1 MSGANVEAVR
11 AMLERGA
18 DEFETALAE
27 LGDNVEWVIA
37 KEHPNAR
44 TLRGREQIVGYLE
57 EWAGMLDDLRFD
69 VDEYRDGGDHVVAIG
84 NARGTG
90 KGGGVPVDVPLTLVY
105 TFDASEVVRV
115 EEFLD
120 ADQALAAAGMPAR

>member
-1 MSGANVEAVR
+1 MSKANVATVR

-18 DEFETALAE
+18 DALAE
-27 LGDNVEWVIA
+27 LGDEVEWVIA

-44 TLRGREQIVGYLE
+44 TLHGREQILGYFE

-69 VDEYRDGGDHVVAIG
+69 VAEYRDGGDHVVAIG
-84 NARGTG
+84 ISRGTG
-90 KGGGVPVDVPLTLVY
+90 KGGGVPVEVPLSFLY
-105 TFDASEVVRV
+105 TFEDGELVRI

-120 ADQALAAAGMPAR
+120 PGEALVAAGLS